1 MKLNASAL
9 ASALGFPADALR
21 ADALVMQRP
30 FRLRRRGVE
39 TKLMLGEPARPLDYA
54 LIRNV
59 ARAQEWLAAIQRGL
73 TFEQVAVAGG
83 CSKNRILQMVHL
95 AFLAP
100 DIVSDIL
107 RGAQPIGLTSE
118 WLKTHD
124 LPACWQAQ
132 RCLIAAL

>member
-1 MKLNASAL
+1 
-9 ASALGFPADALR
+9 
-21 ADALVMQRP
+21 MQRP

-54 LIRNV
+54 LIRNLG
-59 ARAQEWLAAIQRGL
+59 RAQEWLAAIQRGPS
-73 TFEQVAVAGG
+73 FEQVAIAEG

-107 RGAQPIGLTSE
+107 RARSRSG
-118 WLKTHD
+118 
-124 LPACWQAQ
+124 
-132 RCLIAAL
+132 